1 MSEKIIN
8 NLHEHKTAL
17 VNYLDDML
25 HQATASVSC
34 REGETT
40 LEIDRRIIPPA
51 LIQPS
56 ENVESENTSAR
67 LKEDPAPFDEPDNPE
82 KIDKRIGSPDAIE
95 AEAALESLN
104 LTEDMFP
111 VQCLMFK
118 VGGSQL
124 SIPLTELNSV
134 VNWQDNL
141 SHLPGEPDWIMGVLK
156 HRNNHVKVIDSAAIL
171 QVKRE
176 VEKSP
181 EFIIVLNDKNWGIS
195 CDQIDKVISLNY
207 EDVQWSKNQANR
219 MTRGTIRDSLSSLL
233 NPQGIV
239 KCLSN

>member
-1 MSEKIIN
+1 M
-8 NLHEHKTAL
+8 
-17 VNYLDDML
+17 
-25 HQATASVSC
+25 
-34 REGETT
+34 
-40 LEIDRRIIPPA
+40 
-51 LIQPS
+51 
-56 ENVESENTSAR
+56 
-67 LKEDPAPFDEPDNPE
+67 
-82 KIDKRIGSPDAIE
+82 
-95 AEAALESLN
+95 
-104 LTEDMFP
+104 
-111 VQCLMFK
+111 
-118 VGGSQL
+118 
-124 SIPLTELNSV
+124 
-134 VNWQDNL
+134 
-141 SHLPGEPDWIMGVLK
+141 
-156 HRNNHVKVIDSAAIL
+156 KVIDSAAIL